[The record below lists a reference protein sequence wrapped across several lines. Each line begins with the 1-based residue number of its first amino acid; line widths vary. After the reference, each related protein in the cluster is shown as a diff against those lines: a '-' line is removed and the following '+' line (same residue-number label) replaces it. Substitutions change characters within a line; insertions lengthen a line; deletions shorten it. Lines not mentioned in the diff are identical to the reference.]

1 MTLSRKLLYAAAT
14 LLLVAGPAIE
24 TVSQLT
30 NGIVVKAEEQKIL
43 PKAPETTKVNV
54 FKVAAEDYKQSVKD
68 KDGIENKDGK
78 VLSLDELQNK
88 LAEIGAEVKMLGGVT
103 FRAYLIID
111 DNFTDT
117 EAKKI
122 KTVEDA
128 NNSPKLKFVEQGG
141 QQKTD
146 SSGKAVFDLKSKNS
160 NKNARYLFIESD
172 APEGVSSAIAVP
184 FVMTLPASSSDG
196 RGYLDSVNV
205 YPKNIQGDEPKPG
218 KDVKTLGNNIL
229 PAQIGEDI
237 EFFLK
242 GTIPTNIQDYTTYYF
257 TDNLDNQLSL
267 VSESKDFVVSFG
279 DKNNENHTL
288 LNATDYNVNI
298 TGKKIEVK
306 LTKTGI
312 EKVAKNTT
320 LEQRKASMKLNEN
333 DKIYDV
339 SANTNEAPFIQ
350 VNFKA
355 KINSLANL
363 GKPINN
369 KTTITFNHKSHSG
382 EESEL
387 RKDKERES
395 DKTVVITAG
404 ANFTKV
410 EAGHRE
416 NKLEGATFKIYV
428 DAVSDKALTWTEEL
442 ILINKANGENSSKFE
457 GPVEVGQDIVLKSS
471 EIDKGKFGFSGLP
484 LGVVVEKTRKIGDK
498 TVITAY
504 AEGVE
509 GKVDD
514 PSSPIETKLSRLS
527 AIYYLKEVKAPAGY
541 VKNENPIKFVLSA
554 RTHETPEIEVEL
566 GDSASGSKLVENT
579 KRPSI
584 PNTGSIGTAIFVAI
598 GVAVM
603 AFAAKGMKR
612 RSDEG

>member
-43 PKAPETTKVNV
+43 LKAPETTKVNV

-257 TDNLDNQLSL
+257 TDNLDNQL
-267 VSESKDFVVSFG
+267 
-279 DKNNENHTL
+279 
-288 LNATDYNVNI
+288 
-298 TGKKIEVK
+298 
-306 LTKTGI
+306 
-312 EKVAKNTT
+312 
-320 LEQRKASMKLNEN
+320 
-333 DKIYDV
+333 
-339 SANTNEAPFIQ
+339 
-350 VNFKA
+350 
-355 KINSLANL
+355 
-363 GKPINN
+363 
-369 KTTITFNHKSHSG
+369 
-382 EESEL
+382 
-387 RKDKERES
+387 
-395 DKTVVITAG
+395 
-404 ANFTKV
+404 
-410 EAGHRE
+410 
-416 NKLEGATFKIYV
+416 
-428 DAVSDKALTWTEEL
+428 
-442 ILINKANGENSSKFE
+442 
-457 GPVEVGQDIVLKSS
+457 
-471 EIDKGKFGFSGLP
+471 
-484 LGVVVEKTRKIGDK
+484 
-498 TVITAY
+498 
-504 AEGVE
+504 
-509 GKVDD
+509 
-514 PSSPIETKLSRLS
+514 
-527 AIYYLKEVKAPAGY
+527 
-541 VKNENPIKFVLSA
+541 
-554 RTHETPEIEVEL
+554 
-566 GDSASGSKLVENT
+566 
-579 KRPSI
+579 
-584 PNTGSIGTAIFVAI
+584 
-598 GVAVM
+598 
-603 AFAAKGMKR
+603 
-612 RSDEG
+612 